1 MKVYPMASVHDH
13 LEEDWRHTEQAFE
26 AALTELRAPAAAA
39 GLVLRQP
46 HHDMAGWPHVL
57 HAEVLPTG
65 SCRVLTCLDVG
76 LNDHGQMLLQTIPGE
91 ARTFASFQPRD
102 KAFYVRRLRLI
113 VEAALSGDD

>member
-1 MKVYPMASVHDH
+1 MTSVRDQ
-13 LEEDWRHTEQAFE
+13 LEEEWRDTEDAFE
-26 AALTELRAPAAAA
+26 AALTELRGPAAAA

-46 HHDMAGWPHVL
+46 HHDMDGWSHVL

-65 SCRVLTCLDVG
+65 SGRVLTCLDVG
-76 LNDHGQMLLQTIPGE
+76 LNDRGQMLLQTIPGE

-113 VEAALSGDD
+113 VEAAIAADA

>member
-1 MKVYPMASVHDH
+1 MTSVRDH
-13 LEEDWRHTEQAFE
+13 LEETWRDTEDAFE

-46 HHDMAGWPHVL
+46 RHDMEGWPHVL

-65 SCRVLTCLDVG
+65 SCRVLTCMDVG
-76 LNDHGQMLLQTIPGE
+76 LNDHGQMLVQTIPGE
-91 ARTFASFQPRD
+91 ARTFASFQPHD

-113 VEAALSGDD
+113 VEAAIAGDA

>member
-1 MKVYPMASVHDH
+1 MTSVRDH
-13 LEEDWRHTEQAFE
+13 LEDDWNDTEQAFQ
-26 AALTELRAPAAAA
+26 AALTELRGPAAAA

-46 HHDMAGWPHVL
+46 RHDMDGWSHVL
-57 HAEVLPTG
+57 HAEVLSAG

-113 VEAALSGDD
+113 VEAALAGDD